1 MPISTLTPRPSFE
14 ENPKLAKASHNLSTL
29 LDAIRLK
36 KIPVSTES
44 QINEI
49 VSGVNNFSGP
59 DSQLIKQMGVA
70 QTAILKL
77 VKDELGIVAK
87 NHYQNQWLALGM
99 ATFGIPLGVV
109 FGAAL
114 GNMAFIGIGIPIG
127 MGIGLAVGGGKDN
140 QAEVE
145 GKQLDWAAK

>member
-1 MPISTLTPRPSFE
+1 MPLSSIIRRPSFE
-14 ENPKLAKASHNLSTL
+14 ENPKLAKAAHNLSTL
-29 LDAIRLK
+29 LAAIGQK
-36 KIPVSTES
+36 SIPESTES
-44 QINEI
+44 KVNEI
-49 VSGVNNFSGP
+49 IVGVNNFQGSDP
-59 DSQLIKQMGVA
+59 QLIKQMGVA

-87 NHYQNQWLALGM
+87 NHHQNQWLALGM

-114 GNMAFIGIGIPIG
+114 GNMAFLGIGLPIG
-127 MGIGLAVGGGKDN
+127 MGIGLAVGSGKDK